1 MFTGNFLLG
10 CAKIDTLI
18 VGSKSSI
25 TSKKSKE
32 KVVEKRC
39 CSSPFRE
46 GVPLLVVAMA
56 VEEKADVVLVV
67 LWPGRA
73 EEEEEEGVVGIAVGR
88 LTCLLLCG
96 VWWQKG

>member
-1 MFTGNFLLG
+1 MFTGNIFLG
-10 CAKIDTLI
+10 SAKIETLI

-46 GVPLLVVAMA
+46 GVPLLVAMA
-56 VEEKADVVLVV
+56 VEEEADVVLVV

-88 LTCLLLCG
+88 LICLLLCG